1 MAAPLVECVPNVS
14 EGRDAA
20 RIARLAA
27 AVSSTRGVE
36 LLHEHAGS
44 GAHRSVLTFVGP
56 REPVLDAAFALARAC
71 VSVRSATSAVL
82 RVHAGPR

>member
-44 GAHRSVLTFVGP
+44 GAHRSVLTLVG
-56 REPVLDAAFALARAC
+56 RE
-71 VSVRSATSAVL
+71 S
-82 RVHAGPR
+82 